1 MTAIKQP
8 VRRRTGKTQRRE
20 QILAAAFEEFAL
32 NGYAAT
38 RLDDVAR
45 RAKIAK
51 GTIFLHF
58 NNKRVLFRAVLRGF
72 IQPVFSGFQAFLQGS
87 SGTAEVLLRDLLS
100 RQYVEIVRNKRAR
113 ALLRLLIAESGK
125 FPELAQM
132 YYREIIE
139 PGTSALGLVV
149 DRGVA
154 SGEFQATGIRNFPQ
168 ILAAPT
174 VLAVV
179 WILVLGERHGLNLD
193 AYRQAHLDFV
203 LRGLR
208 GVNSTNAPKETEALR
223 EGEAS

>member
-1 MTAIKQP
+1 MKTVKQP
-8 VRRRTGKTQRRE
+8 ERRRTEKAHRRQ
-20 QILAAAFEEFAL
+20 QILNAAFEEFAI

-38 RLDDVAR
+38 RLDDVAK
-45 RAKIAK
+45 RAEIAK

-58 NNKRVLFRAVLRGF
+58 GNKRVLFRAVLRGC
-72 IQPVFSGFQAFLQGS
+72 IQPVFAGFQEFLQGFT
-87 SGTAEVLLRDLLS
+87 GTAEALLRNLLS
-100 RQYVEIVRNKRAR
+100 RQYAEVVSNKRAT

-139 PGTSALGLVV
+139 PGASALGLVV

-154 SGEFQATGIRNFPQ
+154 SGEFQATGVRDFPQ
-168 ILAAPT
+168 ILAAPA

-179 WILVLGERHGLNLD
+179 WMLVLGGCHGLDFD
-193 AYRQAHLDFV
+193 AYREAHLDFV

-208 GVNSTNAPKETEALR
+208 SVDSTNVPRDARRLR
-223 EGEAS
+223 AGVAS